1 MNIWI
6 YHSYKVDEDDVWY
19 LDPLKMTEEQKNKL
33 LSGNYIHW
41 EEHEQYKLAKVAEKD
56 IMKKPIC
63 IEKII
68 KPNSVQEE
76 SPNRKYIDSDEEA
89 EIEAFKMFSA

>member
-1 MNIWI
+1 LI
-6 YHSYKVDEDDVWY
+6 
-19 LDPLKMTEEQKNKL
+19 LKF
-33 LSGNYIHW
+33 
-41 EEHEQYKLAKVAEKD
+41 EKD